1 MTGVAERYAAQGL
14 EVTPDMLVNEQVA
27 RLMQS
32 PVGKIAKDIAIE
44 YMNSRGMMDS
54 SAAMSAIIQA
64 TIKAGLPIAEKDAAT
79 YFNAAN
85 ETVAAENA
93 ARAANASA
101 ANTMTNLNMNAVNAQ
116 RQWEAQQATEAN
128 KWSAEKSFDDYWKRL
143 TLSEEQRQ
151 FDLTYQLEQLEAV
164 TRADSTEADIAA
176 QKMSFIM
183 TVAGA
188 PLSKDEIGRILST
201 AVGMNL
207 ISQQE
212 ADRAY
217 MYMPGVELEDV
228 V

>member
-14 EVTPDMLVNEQVA
+14 EVTPDMLVNEHVA

-32 PVGKIAKDIAIE
+32 PVGQIAKDIAVE
-44 YMNSRGMMDS
+44 YMNARGMMNS
-54 SAAMSAIIQA
+54 SAAVNAIIQA

-93 ARAANASA
+93 ARAANAAA
-101 ANTMTNLNMNAVNAQ
+101 ANTMTNININAVNAQ
-116 RQWEAQQATEAN
+116 RQWEAQQRTEAN
-128 KWSAEKSFDDYWKRL
+128 KWSADKSFDDYWKRL

-164 TRADSTEADIAA
+164 TRSNAGEADISA

-183 TVAGA
+183 TLASA
-188 PLSKDEIGRILST
+188 PLSSDEIRRVLDT
-201 AVGMNL
+201 AVAMGL
-207 ISQQE
+207 LTQQE
-212 ADRAY
+212 ADRAHT
-217 MYMPGVELEDV
+217 YMPGVELEDV